1 MPFGII
7 DAKHDGS
14 LPGTELL
21 IGEEGG
27 DMVPE
32 DEARQLKRVV
42 INGEEIILVP
52 QPNDADPNDP
62 VLWPRWKKEAAFWV
76 IFFNTVM
83 FAIVPGPMLA
93 PQTFSL
99 SKTFGTS
106 LTAIAE
112 LSGYQ
117 LLVVGAIGPL
127 VSVLAQKYGKRPQF
141 LFAAVMGC
149 VGTAIC
155 IAGARELDYHLLL
168 GGRMVQGLGMTAW
181 ESLSVAAVGDL
192 FYLHERGWRTALLV
206 AALTCSSSMVAV
218 VSGVMSQSVG
228 WQNLFVAS
236 LPIDLVCLAT
246 TIFLVPESQYRRPAT
261 LPDRG
266 GGGGGDEA
274 AIVAPEKG
282 GATSSSNHENGGDG
296 VHDSSSGGG
305 PAAVAHEV
313 PLKTFAQSIAAFS
326 GNYTDKG
333 IGHLLVEIF
342 VHLVNPAVVWI
353 LLVSGVLISFYV
365 AAAYM
370 TAQIWS
376 PPPYLLNV
384 AQNGYFYSGAFIG
397 GVLAVSAGPVCD
409 WSARVLAR
417 LNRGVFEAEF
427 RILINVL
434 SALCCS
440 LGWFLWMWV
449 MEHPRKEGVFIAAFC
464 YGLVGF
470 GIAVSSTSAGLY
482 ILDSFPNQS
491 TEVFVLQMMVK
502 NFMFYAFSTFVNTWS
517 SQKGSATVF
526 RTFGIVTLCLLSTCI
541 PMYIFGKLNRR
552 FISQDPCFAAP
563 PTSGHP

>member
-1 MPFGII
+1 
-7 DAKHDGS
+7 
-14 LPGTELL
+14 
-21 IGEEGG
+21 
-27 DMVPE
+27 
-32 DEARQLKRVV
+32 
-42 INGEEIILVP
+42 
-52 QPNDADPNDP
+52 
-62 VLWPRWKKEAAFWV
+62 
-76 IFFNTVM
+76 
-83 FAIVPGPMLA
+83 MLA

-99 SKTFGTS
+99 SKTFNTS

-149 VGTAIC
+149 VGTIIC
-155 IAGARELDYHLLL
+155 IAGAYELDYHLLL

-181 ESLSVAAVGDL
+181 ESLSVAAVGDM
-192 FYLHERGWRTALLV
+192 FFLHERGWRTALLV

-218 VSGVMSQSVG
+218 VSGVMSQNVG

-246 TIFLVPESQYRRPAT
+246 TVFLVPESQYRRPAK
-261 LPDRG
+261 PPAH
-266 GGGGGDEA
+266 GGDA
-274 AIVAPEKG
+274 AAVVAPEKG
-282 GATSSSNHENGGDG
+282 GATSSNHENGGG
-296 VHDSSSGGG
+296 GHDSSGG
-305 PAAVAHEV
+305 PAAVAYEV
-313 PLKTFAQSIAAFS
+313 PQNTFARNLAAFS
-326 GNYTDKG
+326 GSYTDKG
-333 IGHLLVEIF
+333 IGHLLIEIF

-376 PPPYLLNV
+376 PPPYLLSV

-397 GVLAVSAGPVCD
+397 GVLAVSAGPICD

-427 RILINVL
+427 RIPINVL
-434 SALCCS
+434 SAFCCG

-449 MEHPRKEGVFIAAFC
+449 MERPRKEGVLTAAFC

-482 ILDSFPNQS
+482 IL
-491 TEVFVLQMMVK
+491 
-502 NFMFYAFSTFVNTWS
+502 
-517 SQKGSATVF
+517 
-526 RTFGIVTLCLLSTCI
+526 
-541 PMYIFGKLNRR
+541 
-552 FISQDPCFAAP
+552 
-563 PTSGHP
+563 

>member
-7 DAKHDGS
+7 DVKHDGA

-21 IGEEGG
+21 INDGRQNTA
-27 DMVPE
+27 PE
-32 DEARQLKRVV
+32 AELRRLMRVV
-42 INGEEIILVP
+42 VRVRRTVPVPLQIHRALTKHPGRRNHPRPPAQRDGSQRPGRKLIPTYQGAVRGVP
-52 QPNDADPNDP
+52 QLTTSSPPQ
-62 VLWPRWKKEAAFWV
+62 LWPRWKKEAAFWV
-76 IFFNTVM
+76 IFFNTII

-99 SKTFGTS
+99 SKTFNTT

-141 LFAAVMGC
+141 LFAAGAGC
-149 VGTAIC
+149 VGTIIC
-155 IAGARELDYHLLL
+155 IAGAHQLDYHLLL

-181 ESLSVAAVGDL
+181 ESLSVAAVGDM

-218 VSGVMSQSVG
+218 VSGVMSQNVG

-236 LPIDLVCLAT
+236 LPIDFVCLAAT
-246 TIFLVPESQYRRPAT
+246 VFLVPESQFRRSPAG
-261 LPDRG
+261 RG
-266 GGGGGDEA
+266 AAGPLSGVGDDA
-274 AIVAPEKG
+274 DNTAGEKG
-282 GATSSSNHENGGDG
+282 VATSSNHENNGGHSSDG
-296 VHDSSSGGG
+296 QPPPVAATSYVVPRKTYTQSLAALSG
-305 PAAVAHEV
+305 
-313 PLKTFAQSIAAFS
+313 S
-326 GNYTDKG
+326 YTDKG
-333 IGHLLVEIF
+333 VGHLLSEIF
-342 VHLVNPAVVWI
+342 VHLINPAVAWI
-353 LLVSGVLISFYV
+353 LLVSGVNISFYV

-376 PPPYLLNV
+376 PPPYSLNV

-397 GVLAVSAGPVCD
+397 GILAVGIGPVCD

-427 RILINVL
+427 RIPINVL
-434 SALCCS
+434 SALCCG

-449 MEHPRKEGVFIAAFC
+449 MEQKRRDGTYIAAFC

-470 GIAVSSTSAGLY
+470 GIAVPSTSAGLY
-482 ILDSFPNQS
+482 IL
-491 TEVFVLQMMVK
+491 
-502 NFMFYAFSTFVNTWS
+502 
-517 SQKGSATVF
+517 
-526 RTFGIVTLCLLSTCI
+526 
-541 PMYIFGKLNRR
+541 
-552 FISQDPCFAAP
+552 
-563 PTSGHP
+563 